1 MARADCEALPY
12 DMGNAGDLLKHGV
25 LAEFVRWQCEQ
36 GKSFRFFDLFGGE
49 PYGKPVAEVAK
60 RVHALPECTLR
71 AAQTGINDDRYYGS
85 GLLVRKVAEQTGN
98 GSVLVFTDD
107 SCPARRKRL
116 RDSGLLILHEEFPD
130 YGVGPDGEYD
140 GYTAFRKIIE
150 EAKDDDLVLIDPFA
164 EFLKGKAKTVIP
176 QMEETAKRAAV
187 LLFALNLK
195 PHNSVGRKF
204 DDLLKRHLRGAW
216 RMTCSRLPKRGIRGE
231 SKYDAEIVLA
241 TQSFLEHRE
250 SPDIVEL
257 RTRIEDFTKNLA
269 DVLNLP
275 AQQLMPRVIGGA
287 VP

>member
-49 PYGKPVAEVAK
+49 PCGKPVAEVAA
-60 RVHALPECTLR
+60 RVHALQECTLR
-71 AAQTGINDDRYYGS
+71 AAQTGIDADHYYGS
-85 GLLVRKVAEQTGN
+85 GLLVRKVAEQTGS
-98 GSVLVFTDD
+98 GSVRVFTDD
-107 SCPARRKRL
+107 SCPARRERL
-116 RDSGLLILHEEFPD
+116 RASGLLILSEEFPD
-130 YGVGPDGEYD
+130 YGGGEYD
-140 GYTAFRKIIE
+140 GYAAFGKIIE
-150 EAKDDDLVLIDPFA
+150 EAKDGDLVLIDPFA
-164 EFLKGKAKTVIP
+164 KFLKDKAKTVVP
-176 QMEETAKRAAV
+176 QMEEMAKRASV
-187 LLFALNLK
+187 FLFALNLN
-195 PHNSVGRKF
+195 PHNSVGRMF
-204 DDLLKRHLRGAW
+204 DDLLKKHLQGAW
-216 RMTCSRLPKRGIRGE
+216 RMTCPRLPKRGIKGE

-241 TQSFLEHRE
+241 AQPFLEHGE
-250 SPDIVEL
+250 SPDVVGL